1 MDGKFYQAIMAET
14 NAANQADGMD
24 FRGKKYLTVAKRVE
38 IARRNFGGS
47 IGITTD
53 PVQIG
58 TVKGEP
64 IIFKATITDDKG
76 FVLATGHSWEVI
88 GVGHINATSAL
99 ENAETSAVGRALA
112 ALGIHGGEYAS
123 ANELRDKPENPS
135 GDMNMSFE
143 EAACQHLSDAELE
156 NPVAV
161 AGAIANAIKTK
172 ALGYKQ
178 LDWFDKF
185 MTARRA
191 EMNFVEKH
199 DADLHREL
207 RSELLGF
214 RETLKKGK
222 AA

>member
-1 MDGKFYQAIMAET
+1 MDGEFFQAIMAET

-88 GVGHINATSAL
+88 GVGHVNATSAL

-123 ANELRDKPENPS
+123 ANELRDKPENPTVK
-135 GDMNMSFE
+135 
-143 EAACQHLSDAELE
+143 ALSDAWED
-156 NPVAV
+156 
-161 AGAIANAIKTK
+161 AIADKLPDDPSAELLADAYADQIEADLAGYKTVRGLDGYKAKHDHHIRFIEEHAPERYGPLK
-172 ALGYKQ
+172 ALYLGLRK
-178 LDWFDKF
+178 
-185 MTARRA
+185 
-191 EMNFVEKH
+191 
-199 DADLHREL
+199 EL
-207 RSELLGF
+207 TE
-214 RETLKKGK
+214 GK